1 MTRHRTRLAEAF
13 ESCCPVPGDG
23 PDNIKALWSTHA
35 ERVCVIVLGSMRG
48 REIFERMRHA
58 NEMCYG
64 HQPDHDGPMM
74 KEGAILKYAISQ

>member
-1 MTRHRTRLAEAF
+1 
-13 ESCCPVPGDG
+13 
-23 PDNIKALWSTHA
+23 
-35 ERVCVIVLGSMRG
+35 MRG